1 MALNFYYNMEINDYD
16 ERSTEQEKLVMGYI
30 NDLFQFRKKF
40 NHKLSSID
48 ITNLIHQIIN
58 YKFYKSE
65 IYSNISENMVHLC
78 MINFGFR
85 FKQEKNYYIYSVSIK
100 PPIQKL
106 LKIHAEY

>member
-1 MALNFYYNMEINDYD
+1 MTLLILYIMSME
-16 ERSTEQEKLVMGYI
+16 SMEQEKLVMNYI
-30 NDLFQFRKKF
+30 KTMFQFRKSI
-40 NHKLSSID
+40 NHKLTSID

-58 YKFYKSE
+58 YKLIKSE
-65 IYSNISENMVHLC
+65 IFSNIDENIVHNC

-85 FKQEKNYYIYSVSIK
+85 FQQKTNYYIYSIGIK